1 MRPLSLLIDFFDMD
15 IDKPTD
21 SAFSQQRAKL
31 KQEAPETVFQKFN
44 ESVDS
49 LDASPEYRFLAADG
63 STATFFSKPRFSPN
77 EYFVEPGHSAK
88 GFYSVPFQRT
98 GWGFDFPDK
107 EAFDIDADVTLVRSH
122 SSKIKN

>member
-21 SAFSQQRAKL
+21 SAFNQQRAKL
-31 KQEAPETVFQKFN
+31 KPEALETVFQKFN

-63 STATFFSKPRFSPN
+63 STATFLANPGFLRMSILWNRAIPRKDFTAFHSKGLVGDLISQIRRLLTLT
-77 EYFVEPGHSAK
+77 
-88 GFYSVPFQRT
+88 RT
-98 GWGFDFPDK
+98 
-107 EAFDIDADVTLVRSH
+107 
-122 SSKIKN
+122 